1 MYISPTPKAFNMD
14 NLKIIHVQVLSDL
27 RAHTSILNSY
37 YLEMKCTVLKTKKVL
52 VFFLIA
58 LFAGNGT
65 LFAQKSD
72 TSASSVQWYNFEGA
86 LTLNAERVAQGLATK
101 KIFVDVYADWC
112 GWCKRMD
119 ATTFVHPVIVEKLN
133 GDWIPV
139 KIDAERKDAVVI
151 NGQMFVYEKSP
162 NASRG
167 FHQLAAILLNGQMG
181 LPSYAL
187 IDETG
192 KSIQVVP
199 GYKTARQFEMLL
211 DFYSSNSYRTTDWEE
226 FQKTY
231 QGLISE

>member
-1 MYISPTPKAFNMD
+1 M
-14 NLKIIHVQVLSDL
+14 
-27 RAHTSILNSY
+27 Y
-37 YLEMKCTVLKTKKVL
+37 YLETKCTALKTKKVL

-58 LFAGNGT
+58 FFAGNGT
-65 LFAQKSD
+65 SFAQKSD
-72 TSASSVQWYNFEGA
+72 TPASSVQWYSFESA
-86 LTLNAERVAQGLATK
+86 LTLNAERAAQGLPTK

-139 KIDAERKDAVVI
+139 KIDACRKDTVVI
-151 NGQMFVYEKSP
+151 NGQQFVNENPNSP
-162 NASRG
+162 RG
-167 FHQLAAILLNGQMG
+167 MHQLAVILLNGQMG

-192 KSIQVVP
+192 KPIQVIP
-199 GYKTARQFEMLL
+199 GYKTAQQFEMLS